1 MNPKY
6 VIYQAT
12 LWDRFAKI
20 SPIAILTIVGILYS
34 LGFRNWDLVI
44 DTILALAF
52 LFFVTWWFWVI
63 WTIMLIAQVLEKSKI
78 NLKDI
83 IDEVKSV
90 KEDLKHLR
98 D

>member
-1 MNPKY
+1 MDPKY

-12 LWDRFAKI
+12 LWNRLAKI
-20 SPIAILTIVGILYS
+20 SPIAIIIIVGILYS

-44 DTILALAF
+44 DSVLVLSF
-52 LFFVTWWFWVI
+52 LFFVTWWFWVM
-63 WTIMLIAQVLEKSKI
+63 WTIMLIAHILEKSKV

-83 IDEVKSV
+83 INEVKSV
-90 KEDLKHLR
+90 KDDLKHLV

>member
-1 MNPKY
+1 MDPKF

-12 LWDRFAKI
+12 LWDRVARLT
-20 SPIAILTIVGILYS
+20 PIAIILLTGILYT
-34 LGFRNWDLVI
+34 LGFRNWDLII
-44 DTILALAF
+44 DTLMGLAL

-63 WTIMLIAQVLEKSKI
+63 YTIMLIAEVLEKSKV

-83 IDEVKSV
+83 IQEVKSV
-90 KEDLKHLR
+90 KEDLKHLI